1 MTQEEIDQA
10 WDSFYKRDI
19 PVSATE
25 IIRWNDVKNLYNI
38 EDEIEKT
45 GEVFAMRGM
54 LKFGFPL
61 ELE

>member
-1 MTQEEIDQA
+1 
-10 WDSFYKRDI
+10 
-19 PVSATE
+19 
-25 IIRWNDVKNLYNI
+25 LYNI